1 MEVLIRIVL
10 ALSFA
15 KRSCFYLFVGKWV
28 RIGDL
33 ENKEGNN
40 INNNSLWKASL
51 SSVFSL
57 FISLSQIR
65 SSHPAYDLLRF
76 SQLGPSRLKMKKKG
90 YTSSSGVSVCDET
103 TDSRKT
109 SVIPSHLLSRSRLV

>member
-15 KRSCFYLFVGKWV
+15 QRSCFYLLVGKWV
-28 RIGDL
+28 KNRGL
-33 ENKEGNN
+33 QKTGGNN

-57 FISLSQIR
+57 FISLTQIR

-76 SQLGPSRLKMKKKG
+76 S
-90 YTSSSGVSVCDET
+90 
-103 TDSRKT
+103 
-109 SVIPSHLLSRSRLV
+109 